1 MTEHDEHRA
10 AALADLDGWRDRRD
24 ALVQAALTA
33 LIQSGS
39 GVDFLAMQ
47 RALAAAFEE
56 AARQEM
62 DRFGAGLPWV
72 ALSRTATRLSAP

>member
-1 MTEHDEHRA
+1 MMDIDPTV
-10 AALADLDGWRDRRD
+10 AALRDVETWRDRRD

-33 LIQSGS
+33 LVQSGT

-56 AARQEM
+56 AAKQEM
-62 DRFGAGLPWV
+62 ERHGAGLPWV
-72 ALSRTATRLSAP
+72 ALSRTAARLSAP